1 VIFRGL
7 FRLLEFLLVLLVL
20 RLVGR
25 ALVGLFSAGPPPRA
39 QATPPP
45 PARAVE
51 DLVRD
56 RVCNTFVPRS
66 RALTASVAG
75 REEHFCSAAC
85 RDRALAA
92 VARAS

>member
-1 VIFRGL
+1 LIFRGL
-7 FRLLEFLLVLLVL
+7 VRVIEFLLILLVV

-25 ALVGLFSAGPPPRA
+25 ALVGLFSAGPPRRS
-39 QATPPP
+39 QAPPAR